1 MSVQIA
7 PLSVTFKGS
16 MEVHFVR
23 YMMHGLEGQL
33 HMHEIYTYVY
43 IHTYTYI

>member
-1 MSVQIA
+1 
-7 PLSVTFKGS
+7 

-23 YMMHGLEGQL
+23 YMMYGLEGQL